1 MTQLRLTCA
10 LSAALVLL
18 CAGVAQA
25 APRWGKYHRSVCAAL
40 VSEMHCLAQEATKSA
55 GGSPLASSTPPAGSY
70 GPAQLQGAYSLT
82 AASGSKGAG
91 ETVAIV
97 DAYNEPY
104 IKSDINKYRSQ
115 YGIPTISTSGTGTP
129 SFTVVNQTGGT
140 KLPRTDSGWG
150 DEEALDVEM
159 VSALCPKCNIV
170 LVEAS
175 SPTIANLDTA
185 EQTAQSYSRVVAVSN
200 SWNGSEFSGETAD
213 DGYYGKHPTTVAAG
227 DSGTGAA
234 WPTTSPNVTAVGGTT
249 LNVTSTP
256 PYTRT
261 SETIWTDTGSG
272 CSAYEKE
279 PGFQSSATFAPFP
292 GGCGHRAEADA
303 AADANPST
311 GVAVYDSCGDAYSYY
326 FEPAP
331 CAGSYGWQQFGG
343 TSVATPIIAS
353 VFALAGDDTGETGS
367 QTDQSLYSNYATN
380 PSEFYDVQDGGNN
393 GSCTP
398 SWICTTGPG
407 YDGPTGLGTP
417 NGTGGF

>member
-1 MTQLRLTCA
+1 V
-10 LSAALVLL
+10 LSGALVLL
-18 CAGVAQA
+18 GAGVAQA

-40 VSEMHCLAQEATKSA
+40 AGEMHCLAQEATKSA

-70 GPAQLQGAYSLT
+70 GPAQLLGSYGLGA
-82 AASGSKGAG
+82 AAGSRGAG

-104 IKSDINKYRSQ
+104 IKSDINKYRGQ
-115 YGIPTISTSGTGTP
+115 YGISAISTSGSGSP
-129 SFTVVNQTGGT
+129 SFNVVNQSGGT

-159 VSALCPKCNIV
+159 VSAVCPNCSIV

-175 SPTIANLDTA
+175 SPTIANLNTA
-185 EQTAQSYSRVVAVSN
+185 ERTAQSTGGVVAVSN
-200 SWNGSEFSGETAD
+200 SWNGGEFSGETAD
-213 DGYYGKHPTTVAAG
+213 DGYYGTHPTTVAAG

-249 LNVTSTP
+249 LNLGAGST
-256 PYTRT
+256 RA
-261 SETIWTDTGSG
+261 SETVWSGSGSG
-272 CSAYEKE
+272 CSAYEPE
-279 PGFQSSATFAPFP
+279 QPFQSFLLSSPY
-292 GGCGHRAEADA
+292 GGCAHRAEADV

-326 FEPAP
+326 FEPAS

-353 VFALAGDDTGETGS
+353 VFALAGDNNSTSGNAADAF
-367 QTDQSLYSNYATN
+367 LYAHDSSAN
-380 PSEFYDVQDGGNN
+380 FYDVTSGSN
-393 GSCTP
+393 GSCSP
-398 SWICTTGPG
+398 SWICTARSG
-407 YDGPTGLGTP
+407 YDGPTGVGSP